1 MAGKT
6 KTIILEEKLKE
17 KEVEHYTDNLDV
29 ERLRVLKEIAETSY
43 VYSSQNNTEP
53 QYDHILNDKGREII
67 ANKIIEI
74 VKRM

>member
-43 VYSSQNNTEP
+43 VSQSRSSAQ
-53 QYDHILNDKGREII
+53 LSCLLLSLFLCRLVCGR
-67 ANKIIEI
+67 I
-74 VKRM
+74 VVLYCFD